1 MNKMLVAVFDNET
14 AAFDGLSALR
24 DLHRDGDVT
33 LYAWAV
39 IVKDRTGMISVKQ
52 ALEEGGLPLGAAL
65 GLLTGKLL
73 KLLRGPAGLAIG
85 ASLPGLTGFLFD
97 LDMSRIGPTFL
108 YDVAKALTR
117 GKAAVLAEVEEGST
131 TRVDARLR
139 RHGGMV
145 FRRLPAEVIE
155 TQLIRQSAA
164 FKAKLNTLTRE
175 LTQAL
180 SWNRAAIQKDIEQV
194 RKQLNETQD
203 QSKARRDQAN
213 AKMGAKL
220 KVLQDQAKGAGDRAK
235 ARIERR
241 ISDLKKKAADAAA
254 DPVTKAKFEQEQHQ
268 WLLRAEQ
275 AVKAER
281 NLMTRPSRE
290 GRLRKPALPPGR

>member
-1 MNKMLVAVFDNET
+1 MDKMLVAVFDNET

-24 DLHRDGDVT
+24 DLHRDGYIT
-33 LYAWAV
+33 FYAWAV
-39 IVKDRTGMISVKQ
+39 IVKDGIGKTSVKQ
-52 ALEEGGLPLGAAL
+52 ALEEGEPPLGAAL
-65 GLLTGKLL
+65 GLLTDKLL
-73 KLLRGPAGLAIG
+73 KLVRGPAGLATGI
-85 ASLPGLTGFLFD
+85 SLPGLTGFLFD
-97 LDMSRIGPTFL
+97 LDMSRIGPAFL
-108 YDVAKALTR
+108 NDFAKALTP

-164 FKAKLNTLTRE
+164 FKAKLKTLTRE
-175 LTQAL
+175 LKRAL
-180 SWNRAAIQKDIEQV
+180 AWNKAAIQKDIEQV

-203 QSKARRDQAN
+203 QSNARRDQAN
-213 AKMGAKL
+213 AEMGAKR

-241 ISDLKKKAADAAA
+241 ISDLKKNFDLHSKKLSKAS
-254 DPVTKAKFEQEQHQ
+254 V
-268 WLLRAEQ
+268 R
-275 AVKAER
+275 
-281 NLMTRPSRE
+281 
-290 GRLRKPALPPGR
+290 

>member
-1 MNKMLVAVFDNET
+1 MDKMLVAVFDNET

-24 DLHRDGDVT
+24 DLHRDGYIT
-33 LYAWAV
+33 FYAWAV
-39 IVKDRTGMISVKQ
+39 IVKDGTGKTSVKQ
-52 ALEEGGLPLGAAL
+52 ALEEGGPPLGAAL
-65 GLLTGKLL
+65 GLLTDKLL
-73 KLLRGPAGLAIG
+73 KLVRGPAGLAIG
-85 ASLPGLTGFLFD
+85 TSLLPSLTGFLFD
-97 LDMSRIGPTFL
+97 LDMSRIGPAFL
-108 YDVAKALTR
+108 NDFAKALTP

-164 FKAKLNTLTRE
+164 FKAKLKTLTRE
-175 LTQAL
+175 LKRAL
-180 SWNRAAIQKDIEQV
+180 AWNRAAIQKDIEQV

-203 QSKARRDQAN
+203 QSNARRDQAN
-213 AKMGAKL
+213 AEMGAKR

-241 ISDLKKKAADAAA
+241 ISDLKKNFDLHSKKLSKAS
-254 DPVTKAKFEQEQHQ
+254 V
-268 WLLRAEQ
+268 R
-275 AVKAER
+275 
-281 NLMTRPSRE
+281 
-290 GRLRKPALPPGR
+290 

>member
-1 MNKMLVAVFDNET
+1 MDKMLVAVFDNET

-24 DLHRDGDVT
+24 DLHRDGYIT
-33 LYAWAV
+33 FYAWAV
-39 IVKDRTGMISVKQ
+39 IVKDGTGKTSVKQ
-52 ALEEGGLPLGAAL
+52 ALEEGGPPLGAAL
-65 GLLTGKLL
+65 GLLTDKLL
-73 KLLRGPAGLAIG
+73 KLVRGPAGLAIG
-85 ASLPGLTGFLFD
+85 TSLLPGLTGFLFD
-97 LDMSRIGPTFL
+97 LDMSRIGPAFL
-108 YDVAKALTR
+108 NDFAKALTP

-164 FKAKLNTLTRE
+164 FKAKLKTLTRE
-175 LTQAL
+175 LKRAL
-180 SWNRAAIQKDIEQV
+180 AWNRAAIQKDIEQV

-203 QSKARRDQAN
+203 QSNARRDQAN
-213 AKMGAKL
+213 AEMGAKR

-241 ISDLKKKAADAAA
+241 ISDLKKNFDLHSKKLAKAS
-254 DPVTKAKFEQEQHQ
+254 V
-268 WLLRAEQ
+268 R
-275 AVKAER
+275 
-281 NLMTRPSRE
+281 
-290 GRLRKPALPPGR
+290 

>member
-1 MNKMLVAVFDNET
+1 MDKMLVAVFDNET

-24 DLHRDGDVT
+24 DLHRDGYIT
-33 LYAWAV
+33 FYAWAV
-39 IVKDRTGMISVKQ
+39 IVKDGIGKTSVKQ
-52 ALEEGGLPLGAAL
+52 ALEEGGPPLGAAL
-65 GLLTGKLL
+65 GLLTDKLL
-73 KLLRGPAGLAIG
+73 KLVRGPAGLATGI
-85 ASLPGLTGFLFD
+85 SLPGLTGFLFD
-97 LDMSRIGPTFL
+97 LDMSRIGPAFL
-108 YDVAKALTR
+108 NDFAKALTP

-164 FKAKLNTLTRE
+164 FKAKLKTLTRE
-175 LTQAL
+175 LKRAL
-180 SWNRAAIQKDIEQV
+180 AWNKAGIQKDIEQV

-203 QSKARRDQAN
+203 QSNARRDQAN
-213 AKMGAKL
+213 AEMGAKR

-241 ISDLKKKAADAAA
+241 ISDLKKNFDLHSKKLSKAS
-254 DPVTKAKFEQEQHQ
+254 V
-268 WLLRAEQ
+268 R
-275 AVKAER
+275 
-281 NLMTRPSRE
+281 
-290 GRLRKPALPPGR
+290 

>member
-1 MNKMLVAVFDNET
+1 MDKMLVAVFDNET
-14 AAFDGLSALR
+14 AAFDGQSALR
-24 DLHRDGDVT
+24 DLHRDGDIT

-39 IVKDRTGMISVKQ
+39 IVKDRTGKISVKQ
-52 ALEEGGLPLGAAL
+52 ALEKGGPPLGAAL

-108 YDVAKALTR
+108 DDVAKALTP

-139 RHGGMV
+139 KHGGMV
-145 FRRLPAEVIE
+145 LRRLPAEVIE

-164 FKAKLNTLTRE
+164 FKAKLKTLTRE
-175 LTQAL
+175 LKRAL
-180 SWNRAAIQKDIEQV
+180 AGKRAAIQKDIEQV

-213 AKMGAKL
+213 AEMGTKL

-235 ARIERR
+235 GRIKRR
-241 ISDLKKKAADAAA
+241 ISDLKKNCDLHSK
-254 DPVTKAKFEQEQHQ
+254 K
-268 WLLRAEQ
+268 LSQ
-275 AVKAER
+275 ASV
-281 NLMTRPSRE
+281 S
-290 GRLRKPALPPGR
+290 

>member
-1 MNKMLVAVFDNET
+1 MDKMLVAVFDNET
-14 AAFDGLSALR
+14 EAFDGQSALR
-24 DLHRDGDVT
+24 DLHRDGDIT

-39 IVKDRTGMISVKQ
+39 IVKDRTGKISVKQ
-52 ALEEGGLPLGAAL
+52 ALEEGGPPLGAAL

-108 YDVAKALTR
+108 DDVAKALTP

-139 RHGGMV
+139 KHGGMV
-145 FRRLPAEVIE
+145 LRRLPAEVIE

-164 FKAKLNTLTRE
+164 FKAKLKTLTRE
-175 LTQAL
+175 LKRAL
-180 SWNRAAIQKDIEQV
+180 AGKRAAIQKDIEQV

-213 AKMGAKL
+213 AEMGTKL

-235 ARIERR
+235 GRIKRR
-241 ISDLKKKAADAAA
+241 ISDLKKNCDLHSK
-254 DPVTKAKFEQEQHQ
+254 K
-268 WLLRAEQ
+268 LSQ
-275 AVKAER
+275 ASV
-281 NLMTRPSRE
+281 S
-290 GRLRKPALPPGR
+290 

>member
-1 MNKMLVAVFDNET
+1 MDKMLVAVFDNET

-24 DLHRDGDVT
+24 DLHRDGYIT
-33 LYAWAV
+33 FYAWAV
-39 IVKDRTGMISVKQ
+39 IVKDGTGKTSVKQ
-52 ALEEGGLPLGAAL
+52 ALEEGGPPLGAAL
-65 GLLTGKLL
+65 GLLTDKLL
-73 KLLRGPAGLAIG
+73 KLVRGPAGLALG
-85 ASLPGLTGFLFD
+85 TSLLPGLTGFLFD
-97 LDMSRIGPTFL
+97 LDMSRIGPAFL
-108 YDVAKALTR
+108 NDFAKALTP

-164 FKAKLNTLTRE
+164 FKAKLKTLTRE
-175 LTQAL
+175 LKRAL
-180 SWNRAAIQKDIEQV
+180 AWNRAAIQKDIEQV

-203 QSKARRDQAN
+203 QSNARRDQAN
-213 AKMGAKL
+213 AEMGAKR

-241 ISDLKKKAADAAA
+241 ISDLKKNFDLHSKKLSKAS
-254 DPVTKAKFEQEQHQ
+254 V
-268 WLLRAEQ
+268 R
-275 AVKAER
+275 
-281 NLMTRPSRE
+281 
-290 GRLRKPALPPGR
+290 

>member
-1 MNKMLVAVFDNET
+1 MDKMLVAVFDNET

-24 DLHRDGDVT
+24 DLHRDGDIT
-33 LYAWAV
+33 FYAWAV
-39 IVKDRTGMISVKQ
+39 IVKDGTGKISVKQ
-52 ALEEGGLPLGAAL
+52 ALEEGGPPPGAAL

-85 ASLPGLTGFLFD
+85 TSLPGLTGFLFD
-97 LDMSRIGPTFL
+97 LDMSRIGPGFL
-108 YDVAKALTR
+108 NDVAKALTP

-164 FKAKLNTLTRE
+164 FKAKLKTLTRE
-175 LTQAL
+175 LKRAL
-180 SWNRAAIQKDIEQV
+180 AWNRAAIQKDIEQV

-203 QSKARRDQAN
+203 QSNARRDQAN
-213 AKMGAKL
+213 AEMGAKR

-241 ISDLKKKAADAAA
+241 ISDLKKNFDLHSKKLSKAS
-254 DPVTKAKFEQEQHQ
+254 V
-268 WLLRAEQ
+268 R
-275 AVKAER
+275 
-281 NLMTRPSRE
+281 
-290 GRLRKPALPPGR
+290 

>member
-1 MNKMLVAVFDNET
+1 MDKMLVAVFDNET

-24 DLHRDGDVT
+24 DLHRDGDIT

-39 IVKDRTGMISVKQ
+39 IVKDRTGKISVKQ
-52 ALEEGGLPLGAAL
+52 ALEEGGPPLGAAL

-85 ASLPGLTGFLFD
+85 ASLPGFTAFLFD
-97 LDMSRIGPTFL
+97 LDMSRIGPTL
-108 YDVAKALTR
+108 LDDVAKALTP

-139 RHGGMV
+139 KHGGMV
-145 FRRLPAEVIE
+145 LRRLPAEVIE

-164 FKAKLNTLTRE
+164 FKAKLKTLTRE
-175 LTQAL
+175 LKRAL
-180 SWNRAAIQKDIEQV
+180 AGKRAAIQKDIEQV

-213 AKMGAKL
+213 AEMGTKL

-235 ARIERR
+235 GRIKRR
-241 ISDLKKKAADAAA
+241 ISDLKKNCDLHSK
-254 DPVTKAKFEQEQHQ
+254 K
-268 WLLRAEQ
+268 LSQ
-275 AVKAER
+275 ASV
-281 NLMTRPSRE
+281 S
-290 GRLRKPALPPGR
+290 

>member
-1 MNKMLVAVFDNET
+1 MDKMLVAVFDNQT

-24 DLHRDGDVT
+24 DLHRDGEIT

-39 IVKDRTGMISVKQ
+39 IVKDRTGKISVKQ
-52 ALEEGGLPLGAAL
+52 ALEEGGPPLGAAL

-73 KLLRGPAGLAIG
+73 KLLMGPAGLAIG

-108 YDVAKALTR
+108 DDVAKALAP
-117 GKAAVLAEVEEGST
+117 GNAAVLAEVEEGST

-139 RHGGMV
+139 KHGGMV

-164 FKAKLNTLTRE
+164 FKTKLKTLTRE
-175 LTQAL
+175 LKRAL
-180 SWNRAAIQKDIEQV
+180 AGNRAAIQKDIEQV
-194 RKQLNETQD
+194 RKQLDKTQD

-213 AKMGAKL
+213 AEMGAKL

-241 ISDLKKKAADAAA
+241 ISDLKKNVD
-254 DPVTKAKFEQEQHQ
+254 
-268 WLLRAEQ
+268 LRSKKLAQ
-275 AVKAER
+275 ASV
-281 NLMTRPSRE
+281 S
-290 GRLRKPALPPGR
+290 